1 MARDRFQFLKSF
13 ADSLRELAK
22 ADEWLAK
29 DVAWEIIN
37 YWIYWEEMN
46 SENSIVNAI
55 FLQMK
60 LVIDKGHAISD
71 ANSINWKKG
80 WRPIKD
86 WENSQKA
93 NWNPNESETKA
104 KKSKKENIKY
114 KNKNIKENNNIENN
128 IILKN
133 DTDTKVS
140 VYWNPDI
147 NKCIE
152 LISSYNGWIID
163 WTKQNWR
170 RYSKLLIDKLNK
182 LESIQKWEFTWY
194 DTLEIILRVISQNKY
209 YASKITSPEN
219 IYRNLSVLMQQCK
232 AGIWKATASSIILP
246 TV

>member
-37 YWIYWEEMN
+37 YWIYGEEMN

-93 NWNPNESETKA
+93 NWNPNESETKT

-114 KNKNIKENNNIENN
+114 KNKNIKDKKENNN
-128 IILKN
+128 KN
-133 DTDTKVS
+133 LYLDF
-140 VYWNPDI
+140 VYLTG
-147 NKCIE
+147 E
-152 LISSYNGWIID
+152 E
-163 WTKQNWR
+163 
-170 RYSKLLIDKLNK
+170 YSKLEEKLWSKLTNELIEKLNNYIGSSGK
-182 LESIQKWEFTWY
+182 KYKSHYYTILNWSKNEKVSNSDYERERKMELHKQKILKQYESFNS
-194 DTLEIILRVISQNKY
+194 DTNWDES
-209 YASKITSPEN
+209 
-219 IYRNLSVLMQQCK
+219 YRNQT
-232 AGIWKATASSIILP
+232 GWYNRRNDIWFDEVSW
-246 TV
+246 